1 MPTPNDDV
9 RFLISNLPDQ
19 NGARA
24 FLHRIEQDHPP
35 TRKLL
40 SRERG
45 LLADVLALAAWSP
58 LLATTLEQNPQ
69 YISWLHRE
77 RLNARVRT
85 REELKESLA
94 RFALTHS
101 SLAIPAVLA
110 RFRRRE
116 LLRTYLHD
124 IRGIHTIVETTEELS
139 NVADA
144 VLDHVLN
151 LARQDLDNLFG
162 SPRRTDERGRVATAD
177 LSIVALGKLG
187 SSELNYASDIDLMF
201 LYSDEGN
208 TSGSGE
214 RGEVTNREYFVKLAE
229 TIVKF
234 VGQPS
239 GEGAAYRVDLR
250 LRPHGRD
257 GALACSY
264 EEAVRYYRDK
274 AQAWERQTLI
284 RSRAAAGSSSLYARF
299 FGAVQK
305 AVFRLDVPVGEALAS
320 VRLAKQKI
328 DRYRASDV
336 GFNVK
341 LHRGGI
347 REIEF
352 IAQALQLAYGGHDEW
367 LCAPHTLISLGRL
380 ADRDLITE
388 DERSKLSEAYAFLRK
403 LEHRLQM
410 EHGLQTHNVPVGD
423 DARRLVAMRMDFA
436 GRNALAEFDSTLAV
450 HTANVRNAFD
460 RVFQEVGA
468 DVDQRDYSSTVRGQ
482 RVEGGDPEESVL
494 KSTVRSL
501 SRHMASLSGPEN
513 HRFEQISHVVK
524 HEAAKSLN
532 SQRAIRLV
540 TRVAASMEKS
550 TEDIELSE
558 ELLRDLVQLCGASE
572 FFGEIMANNP
582 ALLNS
587 LHTRGGRDYRAL
599 LRSAVDREKHYSNE
613 LSAFRLQ
620 WLKLLLEIGQA
631 DAKGKISVLESNRF
645 QTELAIA
652 SINVAYLIARREL
665 ARRFERFVGPR
676 IAVLGLGRLGTAGV
690 DYGSDLDVIIVYDSL
705 VNSPIALLTKEEAY
719 ARLAE
724 LMIAALSNVTREGYL
739 YRVDLRLRPNGQSGP
754 LVVSSEGFLD
764 YAKSRADVWEWLA
777 YVKLRAVAGD
787 LELGRMIETHGRHAI
802 HENARQKPA
811 AELKQET
818 RRVRDRLEAEKGRRI
833 RPGELDI
840 KYAAGGMLDV
850 YFAARFLQLADD
862 IPDEGEDRSTR
873 STLER
878 LEAAGSLTPGDYE
891 ALAGG
896 YGLLRAV
903 DHQLRLIVGRSAR
916 LPGTDHV
923 VTRDIAAKLGFGS
936 AGELS
941 RTIIGHMEE
950 IRGAYERI
958 TGSGGD

>member
-436 GRNALAEFDSTLAV
+436 GRNVLAEFDSTLAV

-599 LRSAVDREKHYSNE
+599 LRSAVDREKHYPNE

>member
-1 MPTPNDDV
+1 VPTPNDDV

-436 GRNALAEFDSTLAV
+436 GRNVLAEFDSTLAV

-582 ALLNS
+582 ALLKS
-587 LHTRGGRDYRAL
+587 LQTKGGRDYRAL
-599 LRSAVDREKHYSNE
+599 LRSAVDREKHYPNE